1 MKISEFRQRYIEAMK
16 MSERSKIAELF
27 RLADDLESVEKT
39 EENYRILS
47 DVFSYLGY
55 YTKAYHYLSEV
66 ANPQDMKDA
75 KKLYHLK
82 DRLECEGD
90 RPPSKSAAICNT
102 RARAE
107 SAQKSHEKE
116 ALFVANKQ
124 EKTKEQRIRA
134 EKARLKRIYKTLP
147 KEAAG
152 TVAGLID
159 QAAFMRVECEDMA
172 EDLRENGWTEPF
184 RQSERLE
191 PYDRARPIGQAYN
204 STNANYQK
212 IIKQLTTLL
221 PKPDTAPRQ
230 EDDGFGSFVRE
241 RDEA

>member
-1 MKISEFRQRYIEAMK
+1 M
-16 MSERSKIAELF
+16 
-27 RLADDLESVEKT
+27 
-39 EENYRILS
+39 
-47 DVFSYLGY
+47 
-55 YTKAYHYLSEV
+55 
-66 ANPQDMKDA
+66 
-75 KKLYHLK
+75 
-82 DRLECEGD
+82 
-90 RPPSKSAAICNT
+90 
-102 RARAE
+102 
-107 SAQKSHEKE
+107 
-116 ALFVANKQ
+116 ANKP
-124 EKTKEQRIRA
+124 EKTKEQRIRT
-134 EKARLKRIYKTLP
+134 EKSRLRRIYKTLP

-172 EDLRENGWTEPF
+172 EDLREHGWTEPF
-184 RQSERLE
+184 RQSERMD

-212 IIKQLTTLL
+212 IIKQLTALL